1 MSMNLI
7 GVTAAAIKVR
17 SMLRWHMGKEKK
29 INMMIRRAKSLK
41 QYSACGLML
50 WEEKPIGA

>member
-17 SMLRWHMGKEKK
+17 SMLRRHMGKEKK
-29 INMMIRRAKSLK
+29 INMKIRRAKSLE

-50 WEEKPIGA
+50 